1 MKKMFKYFGLAGIVG
16 LLTLLFWV
24 SSPASAQDGTVV
36 TEPTS
41 VPAVVGDVDV
51 TFIGT
56 NLPASVT
63 QVAIVPCP
71 GAGGDETTI
80 TAGNAISFCPTILNF
95 LAAGNGD
102 VTDGSLS
109 VTISIPITQADIDAG
124 ALALTVAQAP
134 LAAGNPSWPV
144 AVAIGGTAAAEED
157 TDAGEAEEEG
167 TDTDEDVDAEE
178 GTDIDEPVAEP
189 LEDDDDGAALA
200 DTGLESGLL
209 AVAGISIV
217 VAGLLFAGFSR
228 RIRK

>member
-1 MKKMFKYFGLAGIVG
+1 MKKVKYLGLLGIVG
-16 LLTLLFWV
+16 LLALLFWA
-24 SSPASAQDGTVV
+24 SPASTQDGGTVV

-109 VTISIPITQADIDAG
+109 ATISIPITQADIDAG

-134 LAAGNPSWPV
+134 LGAGNPSWPV
-144 AVAIGGTAAAEED
+144 AVAIGETAAAESTD
-157 TDAGEAEEEG
+157 TDAGADATEG
-167 TDTDEDVDAEE
+167 TDV
-178 GTDIDEPVAEP
+178 DEPQAQSS
-189 LEDDDDGAALA
+189 EDADDGEDLA
-200 DTGLESGLL
+200 DTGIESGML
-209 AVAGISIV
+209 ALIGASVLIAGV
-217 VAGLLFAGFSR
+217 LFAGLGR
-228 RIRK
+228 RLRKN